1 MSVLIELVG
10 AIALLL
16 WGLRMVRTGM
26 MRAYG
31 SHLKRLAR
39 QNEGRLIPMLGSGFL
54 FAILI
59 QSSTA
64 TAIIVASFAGQNILS
79 INSALIVILGA
90 DIGTAVA
97 VILASQKIT
106 ILSPILLAIGIFG
119 FLSTEKNRL
128 RNLFR
133 AIAGLGLILLALSM
147 VNYIGTGL
155 ANLQEFNTVMQVFVS
170 QPFLMLLFGVVLTY
184 LAHSSLAIVLLVV
197 GFVHSGLLLTDA
209 GLFLVLG
216 ANVGSGLL
224 PVIANWKAKRNAK
237 IPVKANFLIRVLGV
251 AAVFPFVSPL
261 LAVLADSLP
270 AYTTPAFFHLFL
282 NIGVAIIGLVLLQP
296 IIKLVTNLES
306 ADSESAQAIEPKHL
320 DETAFSSPSKALAC
334 AKREALNM
342 ADIAQIMLRNTL
354 PVLKEG
360 NDELRQEIV
369 IMDDDVDR
377 LFNAIK
383 IYIARIMREELTE
396 EEAQRAMDLLS
407 FTANMEHMG
416 DIIEGS
422 LMELAVKKAN
432 LGAQFSQQGLTEIAA
447 LHEAVTSTFELAINT
462 FISED
467 SDLARMLFDAKASI
481 HELESKSVTTHLERI
496 GTGISQSIETS
507 SLHLD
512 IIRDLKR
519 INSHLT
525 SIAYPVLKASG
536 KVPKTKWKKNR
547 PLKVTEA

>member
-79 INSALIVILGA
+79 ISSALVVILGA
-90 DIGTAVA
+90 DVGTAVA

-106 ILSPILLAIGIFG
+106 VLSPILLAIGIFG
-119 FLSTEKNRL
+119 FLSIEKNRL

-155 ANLQEFNTVMQVFVS
+155 TNLQQFNTVMQVFIS
-170 QPFLMLLFGVVLTY
+170 QPFLMLLFGVILTY

-197 GFVHSGLLLTDA
+197 GFVQSGVLLTDA

-251 AAVFPFVSPL
+251 AAVFPFIVPS
-261 LAVLADSLP
+261 LAVLSNSLP
-270 AYTTPAFFHLFL
+270 AYSTPAFFHLFL
-282 NIGVAIIGLVLLQP
+282 NIGVAIIGLVLLP
-296 IIKLVTNLES
+296 LIIKLVTNLET

-342 ADIAQIMLRNTL
+342 ADITQIMLRNTL
-354 PVLKEG
+354 PVLKDG

-369 IMDDDVDR
+369 MMDDDLDR

-383 IYIARIMREELTE
+383 IYIAKIMREELTE
-396 EEAQRAMDLLS
+396 DEAQRAMDLLS

-416 DIIEGS
+416 DIIEGN
-422 LMELAVKKAN
+422 LMELAVKKVN
-432 LGAQFSQQGLTEIAA
+432 LGAQFSKQGLSEITD
-447 LHEAVTSTFELAINT
+447 LHEAVSTTFELAINT

-467 SDLARMLFDAKASI
+467 GDLARMLFDAKASI
-481 HELESKSVTTHLERI
+481 RELESKSVITHLERI
-496 GTGISQSIETS
+496 GTGISESIETS

-536 KVPKTKWKKNR
+536 KVPKTKWKK
-547 PLKVTEA
+547 PKPQSD

>member
-79 INSALIVILGA
+79 ISSALVVILGA
-90 DIGTAVA
+90 DVGTAVA

-106 ILSPILLAIGIFG
+106 VLSPILLAIGIFG
-119 FLSTEKNRL
+119 FLSIEKNRL

-155 ANLQEFNTVMQVFVS
+155 TNLQQFNTVMQVFIS
-170 QPFLMLLFGVVLTY
+170 QPFLMLLFGVILTY

-197 GFVHSGLLLTDA
+197 GFVQSGVLLTDA

-251 AAVFPFVSPL
+251 AAVFPFIVPS
-261 LAVLADSLP
+261 LAVLSDSLP
-270 AYTTPAFFHLFL
+270 AYSTPAFFHLFL
-282 NIGVAIIGLVLLQP
+282 NIGVAIIGLVLLP
-296 IIKLVTNLES
+296 LIIKLVTNLET

-342 ADIAQIMLRNTL
+342 ANITQIMLRNTL
-354 PVLKEG
+354 PVLKDG

-369 IMDDDVDR
+369 MMDDDLDR

-383 IYIARIMREELTE
+383 IYIAKIMREELTE
-396 EEAQRAMDLLS
+396 DEAQRAMDLLS

-422 LMELAVKKAN
+422 LMELAVKKVN
-432 LGAQFSQQGLTEIAA
+432 LGAQFSKQGLSEITD
-447 LHEAVTSTFELAINT
+447 LHEAVSATFELAINT

-467 SDLARMLFDAKASI
+467 GDLARMLFDAKASI
-481 HELESKSVTTHLERI
+481 RELESKSVITHLERI
-496 GTGISQSIETS
+496 GTGISESIETS

-536 KVPKTKWKKNR
+536 KVPKTKWKK
-547 PLKVTEA
+547 PKPQSD

>member
-197 GFVHSGLLLTDA
+197 GFVQSGLLLTDA

-481 HELESKSVTTHLERI
+481 RELESKSVTTHLERI

>member
-79 INSALIVILGA
+79 ISSALIVILGA

-133 AIAGLGLILLALSM
+133 AVAGLGLILLALSM

-282 NIGVAIIGLVLLQP
+282 NIYVAIIGLVLLQP

-481 HELESKSVTTHLERI
+481 RELESKSVTTHLERI

>member
-31 SHLKRLAR
+31 SHLKLLAR

-79 INSALIVILGA
+79 ISSALIVILGA

-106 ILSPILLAIGIFG
+106 VLSPILLAIGIFG
-119 FLSTEKNRL
+119 FLSTEKNKL

-197 GFVHSGLLLTDA
+197 GFVQSGLLLTDA

-224 PVIANWKAKRNAK
+224 PVVANWKAKRNAK

-251 AAVFPFVSPL
+251 TAVFPFVGPL
-261 LAVLADSLP
+261 LAVLGDSLP
-270 AYTTPAFFHLFL
+270 AYSTPAFFHLFL
-282 NIGVAIIGLVLLQP
+282 NIGVAIIGLVLLP
-296 IIKLVTNLES
+296 LIIKLVTNLES
-306 ADSESAQAIEPKHL
+306 ADSESAQAIEPKNL

-342 ADIAQIMLRNTL
+342 ANITQIMLRNTL

-369 IMDDDVDR
+369 VMDDDVER

-422 LMELAVKKAN
+422 LMELAVKKEN
-432 LGAQFSQQGLTEIAA
+432 LGAQFSQQGFTEITA

-481 HELESKSVTTHLERI
+481 RELESKSVTTHLERI

-547 PLKVTEA
+547 PVKVTEA

>member
-79 INSALIVILGA
+79 ISSALIVILGA

-296 IIKLVTNLES
+296 IIKLVTNVES

-481 HELESKSVTTHLERI
+481 RELESKSVTTHLERI

>member
-79 INSALIVILGA
+79 ISSALIVILGA

>member
-79 INSALIVILGA
+79 ISSALIVILGA

-106 ILSPILLAIGIFG
+106 VLSPILLAIGIFG

-197 GFVHSGLLLTDA
+197 GFVQSGLLLTDA

-251 AAVFPFVSPL
+251 TAVFPFVGSL
-261 LAVLADSLP
+261 LAVFGDSLP
-270 AYTTPAFFHLFL
+270 AYSTPAFFHLFL
-282 NIGVAIIGLVLLQP
+282 NIGVAIIGLVLLP
-296 IIKLVTNLES
+296 LIIKLVTNLES
-306 ADSESAQAIEPKHL
+306 ADSESAQAIEPKNL

-342 ADIAQIMLRNTL
+342 ANITQIMLRNTL

-369 IMDDDVDR
+369 VMDDDVER

-383 IYIARIMREELTE
+383 IYIARIMREKLTE

-422 LMELAVKKAN
+422 LMELAVKKEN
-432 LGAQFSQQGLTEIAA
+432 LGAQFSQQGFTEITA

-481 HELESKSVTTHLERI
+481 RELESKSVTTHLERI

-547 PLKVTEA
+547 PVKVTEA

>member
-31 SHLKRLAR
+31 SHLKLLAR

-79 INSALIVILGA
+79 ISSALIVILGA

-106 ILSPILLAIGIFG
+106 VLSPILLAIGIFG
-119 FLSTEKNRL
+119 FLSTEKNKL

-197 GFVHSGLLLTDA
+197 GFVQSGLLLTDA

-251 AAVFPFVSPL
+251 TAVFPFVGPL
-261 LAVLADSLP
+261 LGVLGDSLP
-270 AYTTPAFFHLFL
+270 AYSTPAFFHLFL
-282 NIGVAIIGLVLLQP
+282 NIGVAIIGLVLLP
-296 IIKLVTNLES
+296 LIIKLVTNLES
-306 ADSESAQAIEPKHL
+306 ADSESAQAIEPKNL

-342 ADIAQIMLRNTL
+342 ANITQIMLRNTL

-360 NDELRQEIV
+360 NDELRQEIAV
-369 IMDDDVDR
+369 MEDDVER

-432 LGAQFSQQGLTEIAA
+432 LGTQFSQQGLTEITA
-447 LHEAVTSTFELAINT
+447 LHEAVESTFELAINT

-481 HELESKSVTTHLERI
+481 RELESKSVTTHLERI

-547 PLKVTEA
+547 PVKVTEA

>member
-79 INSALIVILGA
+79 ISSALIVILGA

-106 ILSPILLAIGIFG
+106 VLSPILLAIGIFG

-197 GFVHSGLLLTDA
+197 GFVQSGLLLTDA

-251 AAVFPFVSPL
+251 TAVFPFVGPL
-261 LAVLADSLP
+261 LGVLGDSLP
-270 AYTTPAFFHLFL
+270 AYSTPAFFHLFL
-282 NIGVAIIGLVLLQP
+282 NIGVAIIGLVLLP
-296 IIKLVTNLES
+296 LIIKLVTNLES
-306 ADSESAQAIEPKHL
+306 ADSESAQAIEPKNL

-342 ADIAQIMLRNTL
+342 ANITQIMLRNTL

-369 IMDDDVDR
+369 VMDDDVER

-422 LMELAVKKAN
+422 LMELAVKKEN
-432 LGAQFSQQGLTEIAA
+432 LGAQFSQQGFTEITA

-481 HELESKSVTTHLERI
+481 RELESKSVTTHLERI

-547 PLKVTEA
+547 TIKVTEA

>member
-16 WGLRMVRTGM
+16 WGLRMVRIGM

-79 INSALIVILGA
+79 ISSALIVILGA

-106 ILSPILLAIGIFG
+106 VLSPILLAIGIFG

-155 ANLQEFNTVMQVFVS
+155 VNLQEFNTVMQVFIS
-170 QPFLMLLFGVVLTY
+170 QPFLMLLFGVILTY

-197 GFVHSGLLLTDA
+197 GFVQSGLLLTDA

-237 IPVKANFLIRVLGV
+237 IPVKANFLIRVLSV
-251 AAVFPFVSPL
+251 TAVFPFVGPL
-261 LAVLADSLP
+261 LAVLGDSLP
-270 AYTTPAFFHLFL
+270 AYSTPAFFHLFL
-282 NIGVAIIGLVLLQP
+282 NIGVAIIGLVLLP
-296 IIKLVTNLES
+296 LIIKLVTNLES

-342 ADIAQIMLRNTL
+342 ANITQIMLRNTL

-360 NDELRQEIV
+360 NDELRQEIIV
-369 IMDDDVDR
+369 MDDDVER

-407 FTANMEHMG
+407 FTANMDHMG

-432 LGAQFSQQGLTEIAA
+432 LGAQFSHQGLTEITA

-481 HELESKSVTTHLERI
+481 RELESKSVTTHLERI

-547 PLKVTEA
+547 PVNVTET

>member
-79 INSALIVILGA
+79 ISSALIVILGA

-106 ILSPILLAIGIFG
+106 VLSPILLAIGIFG

-155 ANLQEFNTVMQVFVS
+155 ANLQEFNTVMQAFVS

-422 LMELAVKKAN
+422 LMELAVKKVN
-432 LGAQFSQQGLTEIAA
+432 LGAQFSKQGLSEITD
-447 LHEAVTSTFELAINT
+447 LHEAVSATFELAINT

-467 SDLARMLFDAKASI
+467 GDLARMLFDAKASI
-481 HELESKSVTTHLERI
+481 RELESKSVTTHLERI
-496 GTGISQSIETS
+496 GTGISESIETS

-536 KVPKTKWKKNR
+536 KVPKTKRKK
-547 PLKVTEA
+547 PKPQSD

>member
-422 LMELAVKKAN
+422 LMELAVKKVN

-481 HELESKSVTTHLERI
+481 RELESKSVTTHLERI

>member
-31 SHLKRLAR
+31 SHLKLLAR

-79 INSALIVILGA
+79 ISSALIVILGA

-106 ILSPILLAIGIFG
+106 VLSPILLAIGIFG
-119 FLSTEKNRL
+119 FLSTEKNKL

-197 GFVHSGLLLTDA
+197 GFVQSGLLLTDA

-224 PVIANWKAKRNAK
+224 PVVANWKAKRNAK

-251 AAVFPFVSPL
+251 TAVFPFVGPL
-261 LAVLADSLP
+261 LAVLGDSLP
-270 AYTTPAFFHLFL
+270 AYSTPAFFHLFL
-282 NIGVAIIGLVLLQP
+282 NIGVAIIGLFLLP
-296 IIKLVTNLES
+296 LIIKLVTNLES
-306 ADSESAQAIEPKHL
+306 ADSESAQAIEPKNL

-342 ADIAQIMLRNTL
+342 ANITQIMLRNTL

-360 NDELRQEIV
+360 NDELRQEIAV
-369 IMDDDVDR
+369 MEDDVER

-432 LGAQFSQQGLTEIAA
+432 LGTQFSQQGLTEITA
-447 LHEAVTSTFELAINT
+447 LHEAVESTFELAINT

-481 HELESKSVTTHLERI
+481 RELESKSVTTHLERI

-547 PLKVTEA
+547 PVKVTEA

>member
-1 MSVLIELVG
+1 
-10 AIALLL
+10 
-16 WGLRMVRTGM
+16 
-26 MRAYG
+26 
-31 SHLKRLAR
+31 
-39 QNEGRLIPMLGSGFL
+39 MLGSGFL

-59 QSSTA
+59 QISTA

-79 INSALIVILGA
+79 ISSALIVILGA

-133 AIAGLGLILLALSM
+133 AVAGLGLILLALSM

-481 HELESKSVTTHLERI
+481 RELESKSVTTHLERI

>member
-79 INSALIVILGA
+79 ISSALIVILGA

-106 ILSPILLAIGIFG
+106 VLSPILLAIGIFG
-119 FLSTEKNRL
+119 FLSTEKNKL

-481 HELESKSVTTHLERI
+481 RELESKSVTTHLERI

>member
-31 SHLKRLAR
+31 SHLKLLAR

-79 INSALIVILGA
+79 ISSALIVILGA

-106 ILSPILLAIGIFG
+106 VLSPILLAIGIFG
-119 FLSTEKNRL
+119 FLSTEKNKL

-197 GFVHSGLLLTDA
+197 GFVQSGLLLTDA

-224 PVIANWKAKRNAK
+224 PVVANWKAKRNAK

-251 AAVFPFVSPL
+251 TAVFPFVGPL
-261 LAVLADSLP
+261 LAVLGDSLP
-270 AYTTPAFFHLFL
+270 AYSTPAFFHLSL
-282 NIGVAIIGLVLLQP
+282 NIGVAIIGLVLLP
-296 IIKLVTNLES
+296 LMIKLVANLES
-306 ADSESAQAIEPKHL
+306 ADSESAQAIEPKNL

-342 ADIAQIMLRNTL
+342 ANITQIMLRNTL
-354 PVLKEG
+354 PILKEG
-360 NDELRQEIV
+360 NDELRQEIAV
-369 IMDDDVDR
+369 MEDDVER

-407 FTANMEHMG
+407 FTANMEHMS

-432 LGAQFSQQGLTEIAA
+432 LGTQFSQQGLTEITA
-447 LHEAVTSTFELAINT
+447 LHEAVESTFELAINT

-481 HELESKSVTTHLERI
+481 RELESKSVTTHLERI

-547 PLKVTEA
+547 PVKVTEA

>member
-79 INSALIVILGA
+79 ISSALIVILGA

-197 GFVHSGLLLTDA
+197 GFVQSGLLLTDA

-481 HELESKSVTTHLERI
+481 RELESKSVTTHLERI

>member
-31 SHLKRLAR
+31 SHLKLLAR

-79 INSALIVILGA
+79 ISSALIVILGA

-106 ILSPILLAIGIFG
+106 VLSPILLAIGIFG
-119 FLSTEKNRL
+119 FLSTEKNKL

-197 GFVHSGLLLTDA
+197 GFVQSGLLLTDA

-224 PVIANWKAKRNAK
+224 PVVANWKAKRNAK

-251 AAVFPFVSPL
+251 TAVFPFVGPL
-261 LAVLADSLP
+261 LAVLGDSLP
-270 AYTTPAFFHLFL
+270 AYSTPAFFHLSL
-282 NIGVAIIGLVLLQP
+282 NIGVAIIGLVLLP
-296 IIKLVTNLES
+296 LIIKLVTNLES
-306 ADSESAQAIEPKHL
+306 ADSESAQAIEPKNL

-342 ADIAQIMLRNTL
+342 ANITQIMLRNTL
-354 PVLKEG
+354 PILKEG
-360 NDELRQEIV
+360 NDELRQEIAV
-369 IMDDDVDR
+369 MEDDVER

-407 FTANMEHMG
+407 FTANMEHMS

-432 LGAQFSQQGLTEIAA
+432 LGTQFSQQGLTEITA
-447 LHEAVTSTFELAINT
+447 LHEAVESTFELAINT

-481 HELESKSVTTHLERI
+481 RELESKSVTTHLERI

-547 PLKVTEA
+547 PVKVTEA

>member
-31 SHLKRLAR
+31 SQLKRLAR

-79 INSALIVILGA
+79 ISSALVVILGA
-90 DIGTAVA
+90 DVGTAVA

-106 ILSPILLAIGIFG
+106 VLSPILLAIGIFG
-119 FLSTEKNRL
+119 FLSLEKNRL
-128 RNLFR
+128 QNLFR

-155 ANLQEFNTVMQVFVS
+155 ANLQQFNTVMQVFIS
-170 QPFLMLLFGVVLTY
+170 QPFLMLLFGVILTY

-197 GFVHSGLLLTDA
+197 GFVQSGVLLTDA

-237 IPVKANFLIRVLGV
+237 IPVKANFIIRVLGV
-251 AAVFPFVSPL
+251 AAVFPFIGPS
-261 LAVLADSLP
+261 LAVLDNGLP
-270 AYTTPAFFHLFL
+270 AYSTPAFFHLFL
-282 NIGVAIIGLVLLQP
+282 NIGVAIIGLVLLP
-296 IIKLVTNLES
+296 LIIKLVTNLEP

-354 PVLKEG
+354 PVLKDG

-369 IMDDDVDR
+369 MMDDDLDR

-383 IYIARIMREELTE
+383 IYIAKIMREELTE

-422 LMELAVKKAN
+422 LMELAVKKVN
-432 LGAQFSQQGLTEIAA
+432 LGAQFSKQGLSEITD
-447 LHEAVTSTFELAINT
+447 LHEAVSATFELAINT

-467 SDLARMLFDAKASI
+467 GDLARMLFDAKASI
-481 HELESKSVTTHLERI
+481 RELESKSVTTHLVRI
-496 GTGISQSIETS
+496 GTGISESIETS

-536 KVPKTKWKKNR
+536 KVPKTKWKKNQS
-547 PLKVTEA
+547 LKLTE

>member
-1 MSVLIELVG
+1 
-10 AIALLL
+10 
-16 WGLRMVRTGM
+16 MVRTGM

-39 QNEGRLIPMLGSGFL
+39 QNEGRLIPLLGSGFL

-79 INSALIVILGA
+79 ISSALVVILGA
-90 DIGTAVA
+90 DVGTAVA

-106 ILSPILLAIGIFG
+106 VLSPILVAIGIFG
-119 FLSTEKNRL
+119 FLSIEKNRL

-147 VNYIGTGL
+147 VNNIGIGL
-155 ANLQEFNTVMQVFVS
+155 ANLQQFNTVMQVFIS
-170 QPFLMLLFGVVLTY
+170 QPFLMLLFGVILTY

-197 GFVHSGLLLTDA
+197 GFVQSGALLTDA

-237 IPVKANFLIRVLGV
+237 IPVKANFIIRVLGV
-251 AAVFPFVSPL
+251 AAVFPFIGPS
-261 LAVLADSLP
+261 LAVLDNGLP
-270 AYTTPAFFHLFL
+270 AYSTPAFFHLFL
-282 NIGVAIIGLVLLQP
+282 NIGVAIIGLVLLP
-296 IIKLVTNLES
+296 LIIKLVTNLEP

-354 PVLKEG
+354 PVLKDG

-369 IMDDDVDR
+369 MMDDDLDR

-383 IYIARIMREELTE
+383 IYIAKIMREELTE

-422 LMELAVKKAN
+422 LMELAVKKVN
-432 LGAQFSQQGLTEIAA
+432 LGAQFSKQGLSEITD
-447 LHEAVTSTFELAINT
+447 LHEAVSATFELAINT

-467 SDLARMLFDAKASI
+467 GDLARMLFDAKASI
-481 HELESKSVTTHLERI
+481 RELESKSVTTHLERI
-496 GTGISQSIETS
+496 GTGISESIETS

-536 KVPKTKWKKNR
+536 KVPKTKWKK
-547 PLKVTEA
+547 PKPQSD

>member
-31 SHLKRLAR
+31 SHLKLLAR

-79 INSALIVILGA
+79 ISSALIVILGA

-106 ILSPILLAIGIFG
+106 VLSPILLAIGIFG
-119 FLSTEKNRL
+119 FLSTEKNKL

-197 GFVHSGLLLTDA
+197 GFVQSGLLLTDA

-224 PVIANWKAKRNAK
+224 PVVANWKAKRNAK

-251 AAVFPFVSPL
+251 TAVFPFVGPL
-261 LAVLADSLP
+261 LAVLGDSLP
-270 AYTTPAFFHLFL
+270 AYSTPAFFHLSL
-282 NIGVAIIGLVLLQP
+282 NIGVAIIGLVLLP
-296 IIKLVTNLES
+296 LIIKLVTNLES
-306 ADSESAQAIEPKHL
+306 ADSESAQAIEPKNL

-342 ADIAQIMLRNTL
+342 ANITQIMLRNTL
-354 PVLKEG
+354 PILKEG
-360 NDELRQEIV
+360 NDELRQEIAV
-369 IMDDDVDR
+369 MEDDVER

-422 LMELAVKKAN
+422 LMELAVKKEN
-432 LGAQFSQQGLTEIAA
+432 LGAQFSQQGFTEITA

-481 HELESKSVTTHLERI
+481 RELESKSVTTHLERI

-547 PLKVTEA
+547 PVKVTEA

>member
-79 INSALIVILGA
+79 ISSALIVILGA

-106 ILSPILLAIGIFG
+106 VLSPILLAIGIFG

-197 GFVHSGLLLTDA
+197 GFVQSGLLLTDA

-251 AAVFPFVSPL
+251 TAVFPFVGSL
-261 LAVLADSLP
+261 LAVFGDSLP
-270 AYTTPAFFHLFL
+270 AYSTPAFFHLFL
-282 NIGVAIIGLVLLQP
+282 NIGVAIIGLVLLP
-296 IIKLVTNLES
+296 LIIKLVTNLES
-306 ADSESAQAIEPKHL
+306 ADSESAQAIEPKNL

-342 ADIAQIMLRNTL
+342 ANITQIMLRNTL

-369 IMDDDVDR
+369 VMDDDVER

-422 LMELAVKKAN
+422 LMELAVKKEN
-432 LGAQFSQQGLTEIAA
+432 LGAQFSQQGFTEITA

-481 HELESKSVTTHLERI
+481 RELESKSVTTHLERI

-547 PLKVTEA
+547 PVKVTEA

>member
-79 INSALIVILGA
+79 ISSALVVILGA
-90 DIGTAVA
+90 DVGTAVA

-106 ILSPILLAIGIFG
+106 VLSPIFLAIGIFG
-119 FLSTEKNRL
+119 FLSIEKNRL

-155 ANLQEFNTVMQVFVS
+155 TNLQQFNTVMQVFIS
-170 QPFLMLLFGVVLTY
+170 QPFLMLLFGVILTY

-197 GFVHSGLLLTDA
+197 GFVQSGVLLTDA

-251 AAVFPFVSPL
+251 AAVFPFIVPS
-261 LAVLADSLP
+261 LAVLSNSLP
-270 AYTTPAFFHLFL
+270 AYSTPAFFHLFL
-282 NIGVAIIGLVLLQP
+282 NIGVAIIGLVLLP
-296 IIKLVTNLES
+296 LIIKLVTNLET

-342 ADIAQIMLRNTL
+342 ADITQIMLRNTL
-354 PVLKEG
+354 PVLKDG

-369 IMDDDVDR
+369 MMDDDLDR

-396 EEAQRAMDLLS
+396 DEAQRAMDLLS

-416 DIIEGS
+416 DIIEGN
-422 LMELAVKKAN
+422 LMELAVKKVN
-432 LGAQFSQQGLTEIAA
+432 LGAQFSKQGLSEITD
-447 LHEAVTSTFELAINT
+447 LHEAVSTTFELAINT

-481 HELESKSVTTHLERI
+481 RELESKSVITHLERI
-496 GTGISQSIETS
+496 GTGISESIETS

-536 KVPKTKWKKNR
+536 KVPKTKWKK
-547 PLKVTEA
+547 PKPQSD

>member
-79 INSALIVILGA
+79 ISSALIVILGA

-133 AIAGLGLILLALSM
+133 AVAGLGLILLALSM

-369 IMDDDVDR
+369 IMDDDVVR

-481 HELESKSVTTHLERI
+481 RELESKSVTTHLERI

-536 KVPKTKWKKNR
+536 KVPKTK
-547 PLKVTEA
+547 

>member
-39 QNEGRLIPMLGSGFL
+39 QNEGRLIPLLGSGFL

-79 INSALIVILGA
+79 ISSALVVILGA
-90 DIGTAVA
+90 DVGTAVA

-106 ILSPILLAIGIFG
+106 VLSPILLAIGIFG
-119 FLSTEKNRL
+119 FLSIEKNRL

-147 VNYIGTGL
+147 VNNIGTGL
-155 ANLQEFNTVMQVFVS
+155 ADLQQFNTVMQVFIS
-170 QPFLMLLFGVVLTY
+170 QPFLMLLFGVILTY

-197 GFVHSGLLLTDA
+197 GFVQSGVLLTDA

-237 IPVKANFLIRVLGV
+237 IPVKANFIIRVLGV
-251 AAVFPFVSPL
+251 AAVFPFIGPS
-261 LAVLADSLP
+261 LAVLGNGLP
-270 AYTTPAFFHLFL
+270 AYSTPAFFHLFL
-282 NIGVAIIGLVLLQP
+282 NIGVVIIGLVLLP
-296 IIKLVTNLES
+296 LIIKLVTNLEP

-342 ADIAQIMLRNTL
+342 ADITQIMLRNTL
-354 PVLKEG
+354 PVLKDE

-369 IMDDDVDR
+369 MMDDDLDR

-383 IYIARIMREELTE
+383 IYIAKIMREELTE

-422 LMELAVKKAN
+422 LMELAVKKVN
-432 LGAQFSQQGLTEIAA
+432 LGAQFSKQGLSEITD
-447 LHEAVTSTFELAINT
+447 LHEAVSATFELAINT
-462 FISED
+462 FVSED
-467 SDLARMLFDAKASI
+467 GDLARMLFDAKASI
-481 HELESKSVTTHLERI
+481 RELESKSVTTHLKRI
-496 GTGISQSIETS
+496 GTGISESIETS
-507 SLHLD
+507 SVHLD

-536 KVPKTKWKKNR
+536 KVPKTKWKK
-547 PLKVTEA
+547 PKPQSD

>member
-31 SHLKRLAR
+31 SHLKLLAR

-79 INSALIVILGA
+79 ISSALIVILGA

-106 ILSPILLAIGIFG
+106 VLSPILLAIGIFG
-119 FLSTEKNRL
+119 FLSTEKNKL

-197 GFVHSGLLLTDA
+197 GFVQSGLLLTDA

-224 PVIANWKAKRNAK
+224 PVVANWKAKRNAK

-251 AAVFPFVSPL
+251 TAVFPFVGPL
-261 LAVLADSLP
+261 LAVLGDSLP
-270 AYTTPAFFHLFL
+270 AYSTPAFFHLFL
-282 NIGVAIIGLVLLQP
+282 NIGVAIIGLVLLP
-296 IIKLVTNLES
+296 LIIKLVTNLES
-306 ADSESAQAIEPKHL
+306 ADSESAQAIEPKNL

-342 ADIAQIMLRNTL
+342 ANITQIMLRNTL

-360 NDELRQEIV
+360 NDELRQEIAV
-369 IMDDDVDR
+369 MEDDVER

-407 FTANMEHMG
+407 FTANMEHMS

-432 LGAQFSQQGLTEIAA
+432 LGTQFSQQGLTEITA
-447 LHEAVTSTFELAINT
+447 LHEAVESTFELAINT

-481 HELESKSVTTHLERI
+481 RELESKSVTTHLERI

-547 PLKVTEA
+547 PVKVTEA

>member
-79 INSALIVILGA
+79 ISSALVVILGA
-90 DIGTAVA
+90 DVGTAVA

-106 ILSPILLAIGIFG
+106 VLSPILLAIGIFG
-119 FLSTEKNRL
+119 FLSIEKNRL

-155 ANLQEFNTVMQVFVS
+155 TNLQQFNTVMQVFIS
-170 QPFLMLLFGVVLTY
+170 QPFLMLLFGVILTY

-197 GFVHSGLLLTDA
+197 GFVQSGVLLTDA

-251 AAVFPFVSPL
+251 AAVFPFIVPS
-261 LAVLADSLP
+261 LAVLSNSLP
-270 AYTTPAFFHLFL
+270 AYSTPAFFHLFL
-282 NIGVAIIGLVLLQP
+282 NIGVAIIGLVLLP
-296 IIKLVTNLES
+296 LIIKLVTNLETT
-306 ADSESAQAIEPKHL
+306 DSESAQAIEPKHL

-342 ADIAQIMLRNTL
+342 ADITQIMLRNTL
-354 PVLKEG
+354 PVLKDG

-369 IMDDDVDR
+369 MMDDDLDR

-383 IYIARIMREELTE
+383 IYIAKIMREELTE
-396 EEAQRAMDLLS
+396 DEAQRAMDLLS

-416 DIIEGS
+416 DIIEGN
-422 LMELAVKKAN
+422 LMELAVKKVN
-432 LGAQFSQQGLTEIAA
+432 LGAQFSKQGLSEITD
-447 LHEAVTSTFELAINT
+447 LHEAVSTTFELAINT

-467 SDLARMLFDAKASI
+467 GDLARMLFDAKASI
-481 HELESKSVTTHLERI
+481 RELESKSVITHLERI
-496 GTGISQSIETS
+496 GTGISESIETS

-536 KVPKTKWKKNR
+536 KVPKTKWKK
-547 PLKVTEA
+547 PKPQSD

>member
-79 INSALIVILGA
+79 ISSALVVILGA
-90 DIGTAVA
+90 DVGTAVA

-106 ILSPILLAIGIFG
+106 VLSPILLAIGIFG
-119 FLSTEKNRL
+119 FLSIEKNRL

-147 VNYIGTGL
+147 VNNIGTGL
-155 ANLQEFNTVMQVFVS
+155 TNLQQFNTVMQGFRS
-170 QPFLMLLFGVVLTY
+170 QPFLMLLFGVILTY

-197 GFVHSGLLLTDA
+197 GFVQSGVLLTDA

-251 AAVFPFVSPL
+251 AAVFPFIVPS
-261 LAVLADSLP
+261 LAVLSNSLP
-270 AYTTPAFFHLFL
+270 AYSTPAFFHLFL
-282 NIGVAIIGLVLLQP
+282 NIGVAIIGLVLLP
-296 IIKLVTNLES
+296 LIIKLVTNLET

-342 ADIAQIMLRNTL
+342 ADITQIMLRNTL
-354 PVLKEG
+354 PVLKDG

-369 IMDDDVDR
+369 MMDDDLDR

-383 IYIARIMREELTE
+383 IYIAKIMREELTE
-396 EEAQRAMDLLS
+396 DEAQRAMDLLS

-416 DIIEGS
+416 DIIEGN
-422 LMELAVKKAN
+422 LMELAVKKVN
-432 LGAQFSQQGLTEIAA
+432 LGAQFSKQGLSEITD
-447 LHEAVTSTFELAINT
+447 LHEAVSTTFELAINT

-481 HELESKSVTTHLERI
+481 RELESKSVTTHLERI

>member
-79 INSALIVILGA
+79 ISSALIVILGA

-216 ANVGSGLL
+216 ANVGSSLL

-481 HELESKSVTTHLERI
+481 RELESKSVTTHLERI

>member
-360 NDELRQEIV
+360 NDELRQEII

-481 HELESKSVTTHLERI
+481 RELESKSVTTHLERI

>member
-31 SHLKRLAR
+31 SHLKLLAR

-79 INSALIVILGA
+79 ISSALIVILGA

-106 ILSPILLAIGIFG
+106 VLSPILLAIGIFG
-119 FLSTEKNRL
+119 FLSTEKNKL

-197 GFVHSGLLLTDA
+197 GFVQSGLLLTDA

-251 AAVFPFVSPL
+251 TAVFPFVGPL
-261 LAVLADSLP
+261 LAVLGDSLP
-270 AYTTPAFFHLFL
+270 AYSTPAFFHLSL
-282 NIGVAIIGLVLLQP
+282 NIGVAIIGLVLLP
-296 IIKLVTNLES
+296 LIIKLVTNLES
-306 ADSESAQAIEPKHL
+306 ADSESAQAIEPKNL

-342 ADIAQIMLRNTL
+342 ANITQIMLRNTL
-354 PVLKEG
+354 PILKEG
-360 NDELRQEIV
+360 NDELRQEIAV
-369 IMDDDVDR
+369 MEDDVER

-432 LGAQFSQQGLTEIAA
+432 LGTQFSQQGLTEITA
-447 LHEAVTSTFELAINT
+447 LHEAVESTFELAINT

-481 HELESKSVTTHLERI
+481 RELESKSVTTHLERI

-547 PLKVTEA
+547 PVKVTEA

>member
-79 INSALIVILGA
+79 ISSALIVILGA

-106 ILSPILLAIGIFG
+106 VLSPILLAIGIFG
-119 FLSTEKNRL
+119 FLSTEKNKL

-197 GFVHSGLLLTDA
+197 GFVQSGLLLTDA

-224 PVIANWKAKRNAK
+224 PVVANWKAKRNAK

-251 AAVFPFVSPL
+251 TAVFPFVGPL
-261 LAVLADSLP
+261 LAVLGDSLP
-270 AYTTPAFFHLFL
+270 AYSTPAFFHLFL
-282 NIGVAIIGLVLLQP
+282 NIGVAIIGLVLLP
-296 IIKLVTNLES
+296 LIIKLVTNLES
-306 ADSESAQAIEPKHL
+306 ADSESAQAIEPKNL

-342 ADIAQIMLRNTL
+342 ANITQIMLRNTL

-360 NDELRQEIV
+360 NDELRQEIAV
-369 IMDDDVDR
+369 MEDDVER

-407 FTANMEHMG
+407 FTANMEHMS

-432 LGAQFSQQGLTEIAA
+432 LGTQFSQQGLTEITA
-447 LHEAVTSTFELAINT
+447 LHEAVESTFELAINT

-481 HELESKSVTTHLERI
+481 RELESKSVTTHLERI